1 MEWKI
6 ASVAKRSAILGR
18 PAVAAWMAA
27 RVAPTCAAKAGRASP
42 CRKRSFHTGNG
53 RYCIANKPARSSL
66 ARTRGAAPGAASPA
80 VSSQSRSYRLRS
92 TGASQRWE
100 TRRRGSA
107 RLTQTFPTFQI
118 SEDTPPLSAS
128 TGLVSSPASRS
139 RRIAASGRESL
150 SGPKVALTTVAQAV
164 MQAIGAALPELHRLR
179 HQTIPA
185 PVRRARRLV
194 PMLATRLFH
203 RVFEDSPRGDGCAL
217 RRCPGGEP
225 GAERARRIVGV
236 GLRRGDFLHNAVDT
250 HLPLEVGPE
259 QHQAG
264 LRALLELASFA
275 AEVVGIKE
283 ESALLDAFQEHD
295 ARRWRAFRRHR
306 RQRHRVRQRQLGAQ
320 RVFEPALELP
330 DRIGIGLRFRE
341 PRAHV
346 FLPQIRDIH
355 SAILPS
361 AAWRKADCRGKRS
374 QSPSENR

>member
-128 TGLVSSPASRS
+128 TGLVSSPAPRS

-150 SGPKVALTTVAQAV
+150 NGPSVAFTTISQTVV
-164 MQAIGAALPELHRLR
+164 QAIRTALPELDFLR
-179 HQTIPA
+179 HDAIPA
-185 PVRRARRLV
+185 PVRGARRLIS
-194 PMLATRLFH
+194 MLATCLFH
-203 RVFEDSPRGDGCAL
+203 CVLEDFPRGDGCAL
-217 RRCPGGEP
+217 RRRPRGEP

-236 GLRRGDFLHNAVDT
+236 RLGGSDFLHNAVDA
-250 HLPLEVGPE
+250 HLALEVGPE
-259 QHQAG
+259 QQQAG
-264 LRALLELASFA
+264 LRALLELAPFA
-275 AEVVGIKE
+275 A
-283 ESALLDAFQEHD
+283 
-295 ARRWRAFRRHR
+295 
-306 RQRHRVRQRQLGAQ
+306 
-320 RVFEPALELP
+320 
-330 DRIGIGLRFRE
+330 
-341 PRAHV
+341 
-346 FLPQIRDIH
+346 
-355 SAILPS
+355 
-361 AAWRKADCRGKRS
+361 
-374 QSPSENR
+374 